1 MKHADVVVNALMYA
15 GVTLQT
21 NEAMQT
27 IQLILSIVT
36 SAVIIAFKLW
46 KWWKEA
52 SKDGKITAD
61 EIDEAVN
68 ILEDER
74 KDK

>member
-1 MKHADVVVNALMYA
+1 MKHVDVVVNALMYA

-61 EIDEAVN
+61 EIDEAVD